1 MQTVAVKPE
10 ILVWARETAGLTRQD
25 AVAGLQIK
33 KAHGRSGLDRLRA
46 FESGDQE
53 PTVSMLERMAKLYYR
68 PVITFYLDA
77 PPAPSEAGVDYRS
90 NAAFGTPREE
100 ARLKALVRDI
110 LGRQLLVREALE
122 SEEEAEPVW
131 FVGELPERSGAGTT
145 HGHVVDALMSG
156 AAYAARL
163 FNAARSLLD
172 EILGPDFDVGA
183 YYQENSPSDAFKL
196 LRTRVEGAGVFVL
209 LQGDLGSYHSA
220 IDVQRFRGLAIAD
233 PIAPFIVVNDRD
245 SRTAWSF
252 TLLHEL
258 THLCVGSTGVSGPNY
273 TAISEYNTTDKGEHY
288 KARVLEQFCNQVSSN
303 WLLSDASLNSIGV
316 TEYEGIDTLKK
327 KISSFA
333 KRRNLSHTMVA
344 YRLASSRR
352 ISHNTY
358 LDLSNFYRDHW
369 KKYKKE
375 RNQSSPGG
383 PSYYTIRRHRIGDK
397 LLDFSHRML
406 YTRALST
413 SKVATML
420 KVKPRSVGRLLRPDL
435 ME

>member
-1 MQTVAVKPE
+1 MLP
-10 ILVWARETAGLTRQD
+10 
-25 AVAGLQIK
+25 IK
-33 KAHGRSGLDRLRA
+33 KAYGESGLDRLMA
-46 FESGDQE
+46 LESGDRK

-90 NAAFGTPREE
+90 NAAFGSPREE

-156 AAYAARL
+156 ASYAARL
-163 FNAARSLLD
+163 FDAARSLLD
-172 EILGPDFDVGA
+172 EIIGPDFDVGA
-183 YYQENSPSDAFKL
+183 YYQQTSPSEAFKL
-196 LRTRVEGAGVFVL
+196 LRTRVEEAGVFVL

-258 THLCVGSTGVSGPNY
+258 THLCVGSTGVSGPNS
-273 TAISEYNTTDKGEHY
+273 TASSEHNSTDKGEY
-288 KARVLEQFCNQVSSN
+288 YQARLLEKFCNRVSSN
-303 WLLSDASLNSIGV
+303 WLLSDGSLDSIGV
-316 TEYEGIDTLKK
+316 TRHEDIDTLKK
-327 KISSFA
+327 KINSFA
-333 KRRNLSHTMVA
+333 KKRNLSHTMVA
-344 YRLASSRR
+344 YRLALSGR
-352 ISHNTY
+352 ISHNIY
-358 LDLSNFYRDHW
+358 RELSNFYRDQW

-375 RNQSSPGG
+375 RNQSSSGG

-397 LLDFSHRML
+397 LLDFSLRML

-413 SKVATML
+413 SKIATML
-420 KVKPRSVGRLLRPDL
+420 KVRPRSVGRLLRPDL

>member
-10 ILVWARETAGLTRQD
+10 ILVWARKTAGLTRQD
-25 AVAGLQIK
+25 AVAMLPIK
-33 KAHGRSGLDRLRA
+33 KAYGESGLDRLRA
-46 FESGDQE
+46 LESGDRE

-90 NAAFGTPREE
+90 NAAFGSPREE

-156 AAYAARL
+156 GSYAARL
-163 FNAARSLLD
+163 FDAARSLLD
-172 EILGPDFDVGA
+172 EIIGPDFDVGA
-183 YYQENSPSDAFKL
+183 YYQQKSPGEAFKL
-196 LRTRVEGAGVFVL
+196 LRTRVEEAGVFVL
-209 LQGDLGSYHSA
+209 LQGDLGSYHRA

-258 THLCVGSTGVSGPNY
+258 THLCVNSTGVSGPNY
-273 TAISEYNTTDKGEHY
+273 TAISEYNSADKREHIQ
-288 KARVLEQFCNQVSSN
+288 ARVLEKFCNRVSSN
-303 WLLSDASLNSIGV
+303 CLLSDGSLGSIGV
-316 TEYEGIDTLKK
+316 TRYEDIDTLKK

-333 KRRNLSHTMVA
+333 KRRNLNHTMVA
-344 YRLASSRR
+344 YRLALSGR
-352 ISHNTY
+352 IDHNTY
-358 LDLSNFYRDHW
+358 RDLSNSYRDHW
-369 KKYKKE
+369 KKHQNE
-375 RNQSSPGG
+375 RNQSSLGG
-383 PSYYTIRRHRIGDK
+383 PSYYRIRRHRIGDK
-397 LLDFSHRML
+397 LLDFSLRML
-406 YTRALST
+406 YTQALST
-413 SKVATML
+413 SKIATML
-420 KVKPRSVGRLLRPDL
+420 KVRPRSVGRLLRPDL